1 MRLINGIFAS
11 LPNFQVH
18 EHPQAF
24 KIKTTSNWPW
34 FYLHEQ
40 QLLLFFQ
47 DATHLATKWH
57 NRLLSSAAN
66 LCLGDQL
73 ISIHHLYDI
82 INNQNYTKLDRGL
95 TKFDI
100 NPKDRQNFSSCLK
113 LTSADLFK
121 VLKDNIN
128 TRGTLVYL
136 QILKMILVAYVEK
149 KTTITEREY
158 SFILNESERQ
168 TLY

>member
-1 MRLINGIFAS
+1 MRLMNGFFAS

-24 KIKTTSNWPW
+24 KVKPTSNWPW
-34 FYLHEQ
+34 FYLREQ

-47 DATHLATKWH
+47 DATHLATKWR
-57 NRLLSSAAN
+57 NRLLSSTAD
-66 LCLGDQL
+66 LRLGDQL

-82 INNQNYTKLDRGL
+82 INNQNYTKLDHGL
-95 TKFDI
+95 PKSDI
-100 NPKDRQNFSSCLK
+100 SRKDRQNFSSCLK

-128 TRGTLVYL
+128 TRGTL
-136 QILKMILVAYVEK
+136 I
-149 KTTITEREY
+149 
-158 SFILNESERQ
+158 
-168 TLY
+168 